1 MGMSGVP
8 SSEFEIEESINTRWV
23 LKEQG
28 EDVKGRFVIKHFR
41 RLEDESNV
49 FFTATPTPVSFT
61 LGLAPAAWL

>member
-1 MGMSGVP
+1 MSGVP

-28 EDVKGRFVIKHFR
+28 EDVK
-41 RLEDESNV
+41 
-49 FFTATPTPVSFT
+49 FFTATPTPVSFN